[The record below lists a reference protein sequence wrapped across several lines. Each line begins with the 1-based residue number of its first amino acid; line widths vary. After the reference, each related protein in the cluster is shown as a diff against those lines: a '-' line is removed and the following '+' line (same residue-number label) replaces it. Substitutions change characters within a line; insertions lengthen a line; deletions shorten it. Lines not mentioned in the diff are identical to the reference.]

1 MPKLNTYIKKFDR
14 VDIGSM
20 NSRIYIY
27 DRSIAPPLQGGI
39 SFTENFVSK
48 LTCWASIETASDET
62 IFDQT
67 NVGSQFGAVERPI
80 THNFYI
86 RGVPAIAV
94 INTPIFSGSGLN
106 DLTTSGTF
114 SGAIRETY
122 LIKIDSVGVTD
133 TFKWSIDNGITW
145 VDENIVITGNAQLLD
160 NGVSIIFSSITGH
173 SLNNYWNILAYP
185 IIRISSQDWIFYQ
198 NKFMPD
204 QYCYDVLSVQN
215 FGQEG
220 RFLKLASN
228 LRGAGDVTANY
239 T

>member
-1 MPKLNTYIKKFDR
+1 MARLKTYIKTFDR

-27 DRSIAPPLQGGI
+27 DRNILPPLQGGI
-39 SFTENFVSK
+39 SFTENFTPK
-48 LTCWASIETASDET
+48 LECWASIETTSDET

-67 NVGSQFGAVERPI
+67 NVGTQFGAVERPI

-86 RGVPAIAV
+86 RGVPAIPI
-94 INTPIFSGSGLN
+94 INVPIFSGTGID
-106 DLTTSGTF
+106 DLTISGTF
-114 SGAIRETY
+114 SGIIRETY
-122 LIKIDSVGVTD
+122 LIVIDSIGTVD
-133 TFKWSIDNGITW
+133 TFKWSIDNGTTWIAENVDITS
-145 VDENIVITGNAQLLD
+145 TAQLLD
-160 NGVSIIFSSITGH
+160 NGVSITFASITGH
-173 SLNNYWNILAYP
+173 TVNDSWSILAYP
-185 IIRISSQDWIFYQ
+185 IIRISSQDWVFYQ

-204 QYCYDVLSVQN
+204 QYCYDILSVMN
-215 FGQEG
+215 FGTEG